1 MIDIYLII
9 AVGLVLAGAV
19 LGALAILCI
28 GIHREERA
36 GTLTSSTDD
45 RAASSTRR
53 VVGLYVRAQTPRPPA
68 ARPPASRPRVARH
81 PFGAANDPASPDVNR
96 TDRAA

>member
-9 AVGLVLAGAV
+9 AVGLVLAGAL

-45 RAASSTRR
+45 RAAQSTRR
-53 VVGLYVRAQTPRPPA
+53 VVGLYVRAPA
-68 ARPPASRPRVARH
+68 ARPADPRH
-81 PFGAANDPASPDVNR
+81 PSGPANNSAFPDVNR
-96 TDRAA
+96 ADRAA

>member
-9 AVGLVLAGAV
+9 AVGLVLAGAL

-36 GTLTSSTDD
+36 G
-45 RAASSTRR
+45 
-53 VVGLYVRAQTPRPPA
+53 P
-68 ARPPASRPRVARH
+68 
-81 PFGAANDPASPDVNR
+81 
-96 TDRAA
+96 